1 MIRDRIMFQTK
12 RHAMM
17 FKITQR
23 ESTNIVFLDPDEQ
36 LRSVSNSK
44 IETTPKL
51 AHEINQGEAILA

>member
-1 MIRDRIMFQTK
+1 MFRTK

-36 LRSVSNSK
+36 PRIVSNSK

-51 AHEINQGEAILA
+51 AHEMNQGEEILA